1 MPNFL
6 NYFLAALFVV
16 FFAIVVWFIVN
27 IIAFKKTD

>member
-16 FFAIVVWFIVN
+16 FFAIVAWFIVN